1 MNRKTETQKTWEK
14 VAELFESKFMD
25 LSIYN
30 NAYDELLV
38 QLAKSNVSVLELG
51 CGRGNISKYLLNNHK
66 HLKLLGIDY
75 ASNMIELAKKNN
87 PEAEFRCM
95 DIININ
101 QLNQEFN
108 AIVCGFC
115 IPYLSVEECHDL
127 FYNSTNLLS
136 KSGLLFLSFVE
147 GNYQDSRYISGGT
160 GDRTFFYY
168 YKKDDLKEDLEKQ
181 NFIVKTI
188 IETDYEKANGLI
200 EKHISII
207 ASKN

>member
-1 MNRKTETQKTWEK
+1 MLN
-14 VAELFESKFMD
+14 F
-25 LSIYN
+25 
-30 NAYDELLV
+30 
-38 QLAKSNVSVLELG
+38 LE
-51 CGRGNISKYLLNNHK
+51 
-66 HLKLLGIDY
+66 
-75 ASNMIELAKKNN
+75 
-87 PEAEFRCM
+87 
-95 DIININ
+95 
-101 QLNQEFN
+101 NQEFN

-168 YKKDDLKEDLEKQ
+168 YKKDDLKEALEKQ

-207 ASKN
+207 ANKN